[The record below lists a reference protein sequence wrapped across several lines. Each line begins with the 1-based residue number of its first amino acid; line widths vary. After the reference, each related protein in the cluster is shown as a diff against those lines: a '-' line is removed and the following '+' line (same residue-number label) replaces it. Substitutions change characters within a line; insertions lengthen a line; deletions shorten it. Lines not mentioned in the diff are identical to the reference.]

1 MKLWRLAGA
10 WLQPHGAS
18 CGQPRRMGATHHRT
32 VMAATRQARGQ
43 RMLHV
48 SLLLSALFFC
58 SHAHAFD
65 LDQLSAQLS
74 QPALIRGPLI
84 QEKHLRALPKPL
96 TSRGEFVLSGE
107 YGLLWQLHSPLKQDY
122 RIDRN
127 GIFKREANGWQ
138 QQPGQDI
145 AAQQSR
151 LFLAVL
157 KGDHSGLA
165 QDFDLTLSGSAAQW
179 QLQLT
184 PKSLLLKQIF
194 TSIGISGG
202 ALVEQIELDETQGD
216 RTVLRLPASQV
227 GTRLSAQEQADFAQ

>member
-1 MKLWRLAGA
+1 MGT
-10 WLQPHGAS
+10 
-18 CGQPRRMGATHHRT
+18 PRQT
-32 VMAATRQARGQ
+32 RGQ
-43 RMLHV
+43 CILPL
-48 SLLLSALFFC
+48 SLLLSALLFC
-58 SHAHAFD
+58 AQAQAFD

-74 QPALIRGPLI
+74 QPTVIRGPLI

-96 TSRGEFVLSGE
+96 SSRGQFVLSAE
-107 YGLLWQLHSPLKQDY
+107 HGLLWQLRSPLAQDY

-127 GIFKREANGWQ
+127 GIFKRVANGWQ

-157 KGDHSGLA
+157 KGDHTGLA
-165 QDFDLTLSGSAAQW
+165 QDFDLKLSGNASQW

-194 TSIGISGG
+194 NGIGISGG

-216 RTVLRLPASQV
+216 RTVLRLPANQIGDS
-227 GTRLSAQEQADFAQ
+227 LSAQEQSDFAQ